1 MMLVL
6 TDHDLARMPASL
18 RRELQQFLLSSLE
31 NNEHDVQTEEYDVDD
46 LPAYLESPP
55 FAEQESDNAKQVIDI
70 SETQARALIANLSD
84 KSIATLRRFAGQ
96 AAVPLKELLGDDKAY
111 ANFSDLK
118 RSFVGAVNRRL
129 RTVTRNRTAVLFRKT
144 SPEDLN
150 GQEGVAVRPQ
160 TAAALATLFRDPPA
174 VEESGHGTD
183 DCR

>member
-18 RRELQQFLLSSLE
+18 RRELQQFLLASLD
-31 NNEHDVQTEEYDVDD
+31 NDEYDEREDSYDADD

-55 FAEQESDNAKQVIDI
+55 FAEHESSNAKQVIDI
-70 SETQARALIANLSD
+70 SEPQARALIANLSD
-84 KSIATLRRFAGQ
+84 KSIATLRLFAGQ
-96 AAVPLKELLGDDKAY
+96 MAVPLEDLVGEDKAY
-111 ANFSDLK
+111 PNFSDLK

-144 SPEDLN
+144 STEDLN
-150 GQEGVAVRPQ
+150 GREGVAVRPQ

-174 VEESGHGTD
+174 LE
-183 DCR
+183 

>member
-6 TDHDLARMPASL
+6 TEQDLARMPASL
-18 RRELQQFLLSSLE
+18 RRELQQFILTSLDS
-31 NNEHDVQTEEYDVDD
+31 NEHDIQTDEYDVDD

-55 FAEQESDNAKQVIDI
+55 FTEHESSNTKQVIDI

-96 AAVPLKELLGDDKAY
+96 VAVPLEELLGDDKAY

-129 RTVTRNRTAVLFRKT
+129 RTVTRNRSAVLFRKT

-150 GQEGVAVRPQ
+150 GRDGVAVRPQ
-160 TAAALATLFRDPPA
+160 TAAALATLFRGPPA
-174 VEESGHGTD
+174 ME
-183 DCR
+183 